1 MLHYAED
8 MLLMTPDASPRNAF
22 TLRAMKPTDIPAAIA
37 LWNSAEGVSVAEGDS
52 PEELEEYLHRNP
64 LASHVALSGDEL
76 VGAVL
81 AGHDGRRGFLYH
93 LAVHPTQRGK
103 GVGRELVEHSLKV
116 LKMQNV
122 KRVLIL
128 VAQDNVAGR
137 SFWSR
142 CGWEGMDFAAPMG
155 IDL

>member
-1 MLHYAED
+1 MLP
-8 MLLMTPDASPRNAF
+8 MTPDASHNKSM
-22 TLRAMKPTDIPAAIA
+22 TLRTMNPSDIPQAIA

-52 PEELEEYLHRNP
+52 PEELAEYLHRNP
-64 LASHVALSGDEL
+64 LASQVALAGDTL

-93 LAVHPTQRGK
+93 LAVHPSQRGK
-103 GVGRELVEHSLKV
+103 GVGRELVERSLKV
-116 LKMQNV
+116 LKKQNV
-122 KRVLIL
+122 RRVLIL
-128 VAQDNVAGR
+128 VAQDNKAGR
-137 SFWSR
+137 DFWSR

>member
-1 MLHYAED
+1 
-8 MLLMTPDASPRNAF
+8 MLLMTENKSIQESF
-22 TLRAMKPTDIPAAIA
+22 TLRSMKPSDILPAVE
-37 LWNSAEGVSVAEGDS
+37 LWSTAEGVSVAEGDS
-52 PEELEEYLHRNP
+52 PEELAEYLNRNP
-64 LASHVALSGDEL
+64 LASHVAFTGDTL

-93 LAVHPTQRGK
+93 LAVHPSQRGK
-103 GVGRELVEHSLKV
+103 GVGRELVNRSLAV
-116 LKMQNV
+116 LRDQKI

-128 VAQDNVAGR
+128 VAQDNASGR
-137 SFWSR
+137 AFWSR